1 MMAERQRPIPSAPTI
16 HSNGTEKE
24 NFMKLRN
31 SVSIC
36 LLAMAA
42 TANAAWAQSQAT
54 NRLTGAARPQ
64 SSQTTAFHYALPL
77 NLAVEAATEAVRVC
91 AQHGYLVTA
100 TVVDMDG
107 VPQVALRGDGATIH
121 TAESSFDKAYTVVT
135 LGPIFAFDTSGEFF
149 DLVKTNP
156 YAPRLASMRNVMA
169 LPGAVAFKSKNAIVG
184 ALGVGGAP
192 GGDKDEVC
200 AQAGMAKVADRL
212 PK

>member
-1 MMAERQRPIPSAPTI
+1 
-16 HSNGTEKE
+16 
-24 NFMKLRN
+24 MKLKTLVCIY
-31 SVSIC
+31 S
-36 LLAMAA
+36 LATAA
-42 TANAAWAQSQAT
+42 TANAVWAQAQAT
-54 NRLTGAARPQ
+54 TPLTKAS
-64 SSQTTAFHYALPL
+64 SSQQLHKTTDHYAVPL
-77 NLAVEAATEAVRVC
+77 TLALDAATEAVRVC

-135 LGPIFAFDTSGEFF
+135 LGPIFAFDTSGAFF
-149 DLVKTNP
+149 DLVKTSP
-156 YAPRLASMRNVMA
+156 YAPRLARMRNVMA

-200 AQAGMAKVADRL
+200 ARAGVAKVADRL

>member
-1 MMAERQRPIPSAPTI
+1 
-16 HSNGTEKE
+16 
-24 NFMKLRN
+24 MKLRN
-31 SVSIC
+31 PVSIC

-42 TANAAWAQSQAT
+42 TANAAWAQAQAT
-54 NRLTGAARPQ
+54 TPLTKAA
-64 SSQTTAFHYALPL
+64 SSQPLHTTAYHYALPL
-77 NLAVEAATEAVRVC
+77 TLALDAATEAVRVC

-121 TAESSFDKAYTVVT
+121 TAESSFEKAYTVVT
-135 LGPIFAFDTSGEFF
+135 LGPIFDFDRSGQFF
-149 DLVKTNP
+149 DLVKTSP
-156 YAPRLASMRNVMA
+156 YAPRLAAMRNVMA
-169 LPGAVAFKSKNAIVG
+169 LPGAVAFKSENAIVG

-200 AQAGMAKVADRL
+200 AQAGVAKVADRL